1 MPDIK
6 EIRSAAAERSNIMVT
21 AHAAEQMKIRR
32 IKISDIYSALDNGEV
47 IEDYPNDYPYPS
59 FLMLYSTESMP
70 LHIVCSIDEGIIYLI
85 TAYHPDPDKWEPD
98 FRTRRRNST

>member
-21 AHAAEQMKIRR
+21 AHAAEQMKVRG
-32 IKISDIYSALDNGEV
+32 IKIPDIYSALDNGEI

-59 FLMLYSTESMP
+59 CLILYDHGNTP
-70 LHIVCSIDEGIIYLI
+70 LHIVCSMDGEIIYLI
-85 TAYHPDPDKWEPD
+85 TAYHPDPKKWEPD
-98 FRTRRRNST
+98 FRTRRREAT

>member
-21 AHAAEQMKIRR
+21 AHAAEQMKIRE
-32 IKISDIYSALDNGEV
+32 IKIPDIYSAFDNGEI
-47 IEDYPNDYPYPS
+47 IEDYPSDYPYPS
-59 FLMLYSTESMP
+59 CLILYDPGNTP

-85 TAYHPDPDKWEPD
+85 TAYHPDPMKWEPD
-98 FRTRRRNST
+98 FRTRRREAT